1 MSLACGRFAAFPE
14 RRAPNG
20 FLRER
25 ADPGPAA
32 LPSQRR
38 ISSRRAD
45 RGKPSR
51 AAGRYGVGRQHQA
64 EKRHEVSPAAGC

>member
-14 RRAPNG
+14 RRAANG

-25 ADPGPAA
+25 ADPG
-32 LPSQRR
+32 QRR
-38 ISSRRAD
+38 LPIRYARRAG

-51 AAGRYGVGRQHQA
+51 AAGRYGVGRQ
-64 EKRHEVSPAAGC
+64 R